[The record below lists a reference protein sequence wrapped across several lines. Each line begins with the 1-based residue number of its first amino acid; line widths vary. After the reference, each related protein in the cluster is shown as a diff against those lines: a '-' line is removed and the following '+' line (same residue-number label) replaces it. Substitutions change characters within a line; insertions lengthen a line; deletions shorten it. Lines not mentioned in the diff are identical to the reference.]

1 MYLDS
6 LFAKD
11 PHLASDYSDR
21 QVELSAEYDPQH
33 FLDYLRASN
42 YYSLERVSPA
52 SFTADSY
59 RHFRFAKSEIWCQK
73 WCSS

>member
-21 QVELSAEYDPQH
+21 QVELSAQYDPQH

-42 YYSLERVSPA
+42 YYSLEKVCISVVSSDVRLSRSA
-52 SFTADSY
+52 RNAIWYRKWSFY
-59 RHFRFAKSEIWCQK
+59 
-73 WCSS
+73 